1 MITEE
6 TQVLAFKYI
15 VKDAETGFV
24 YENTYGQK
32 PLEIIVGRQQ
42 ILPAMEQALV
52 RIPVGSEQKIYLE
65 KPYGSY
71 DASAIVH
78 IPRHQVGDIPLERG
92 MTLYAK
98 GSKGETLE
106 VSVLSFDDQTVSIDH
121 NHPMAGKN
129 LIFKVKVVHQRMATP
144 EELSH
149 GHLHSEGDS
158 CGCGSSCG
166 CH

>member
-1 MITEE
+1 MITEQ

-15 VKDAETGFV
+15 VKDAETGVV

-32 PLEIIVGRQQ
+32 PIEIIVGRQQ
-42 ILPAMEQALV
+42 ILPALEQALV
-52 RIPVGSEQKIYLE
+52 RIPVENEQKIYLE

-71 DASAIVH
+71 DSSAIVH
-78 IPRHQVGDIPLERG
+78 IPRNQVGDIPLERG

-98 GSKGETLE
+98 DAKGKTLE
-106 VSVLSFDDQTVSIDH
+106 VSVLSFDDQSVSIDH

-129 LIFKVKVVHQRMATP
+129 LIFKVKVVYQRPATP

-149 GHLHSEGDS
+149 GHLHADGDR